1 MCVHLG
7 ARCCILYRQHCLW
20 ATPFYDV
27 VNQLPGLSSSVI
39 CTGWFWSCSLS
50 TTVECCFICAQEYH
64 SKQLILFLA
73 FLTSGKFNNVH
84 CLLLS
89 FKISISWQSV
99 IKIIFLK
106 FFTKKDCWFQVKARK
121 AVLPKLWSV
130 LKSGGSGCA
139 TMIFPNLLPFLSKV
153 PSEVCIYTL
162 NTYFSAI
169 IITWYFTVLFFF
181 FFQECLEKKKRQIK
195 TTTKQR

>member
-1 MCVHLG
+1 M
-7 ARCCILYRQHCLW
+7 
-20 ATPFYDV
+20 
-27 VNQLPGLSSSVI
+27 
-39 CTGWFWSCSLS
+39 
-50 TTVECCFICAQEYH
+50 
-64 SKQLILFLA
+64 
-73 FLTSGKFNNVH
+73 H

-99 IKIIFLK
+99 VKIIFLK
-106 FFTKKDCWFQVKARK
+106 FFTKKDCWIQVKARK

-162 NTYFSAI
+162 NTYFAAI
-169 IITWYFTVLFFF
+169 IITWYFTVFFFLFFKNVLKERRDK
-181 FFQECLEKKKRQIK
+181 QKQLQNNEKIICHFPNTSWFISWKF
-195 TTTKQR
+195 

>member
-1 MCVHLG
+1 M
-7 ARCCILYRQHCLW
+7 
-20 ATPFYDV
+20 
-27 VNQLPGLSSSVI
+27 
-39 CTGWFWSCSLS
+39 
-50 TTVECCFICAQEYH
+50 
-64 SKQLILFLA
+64 
-73 FLTSGKFNNVH
+73 H

-106 FFTKKDCWFQVKARK
+106 FFTKKDCWIQVKARK

-162 NTYFSAI
+162 NTYFAAM
-169 IITWYFTVLFFF
+169 IITWYFTVLFLFF
-181 FFQECLEKKKRQIK
+181 FKNVLEKRRD
-195 TTTKQR
+195 KQKQPQNSEKIICHFPNTSQFISWKF